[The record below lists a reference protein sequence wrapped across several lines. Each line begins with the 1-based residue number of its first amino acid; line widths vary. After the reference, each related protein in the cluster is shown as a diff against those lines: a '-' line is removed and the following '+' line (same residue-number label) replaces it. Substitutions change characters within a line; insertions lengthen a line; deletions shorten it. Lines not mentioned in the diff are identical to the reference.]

1 MVMGMPITF
10 VGDVHGW
17 RGRLDRV
24 VDAAVGEL
32 VFMGDLIDRGP
43 ESPAVLDRVRSL
55 CEGRRARCLMGNH
68 EYTLVRSLGL
78 PGTGFAPDLRLF
90 DAWKRSFGGQSV
102 MTAYAVK
109 TPDALMQAL
118 GDHLAWMVSLP
129 WILRGQEGSQ
139 QWIAV
144 HAGLGEDP
152 WEPQVSRLEQGWE
165 GDDGQASHLFNKAWA
180 QCVPEDLPADCCVI
194 SGHTPVRQALVLSQR
209 ILCDTSGGLPDR
221 LLSAVVWPEGRII
234 TS

>member
-1 MVMGMPITF
+1 MLTGMPITF

-17 RGRLDRV
+17 RTRLDRV
-24 VDAAVGEL
+24 IDASIGEL

-43 ESPAVLDRVRSL
+43 DAPAVLDRVRSL
-55 CEGRRARCLMGNH
+55 CEGRRARCLLGNH
-68 EYTLVRSLGL
+68 EYTLVRALGR
-78 PGTGFAPDLRLF
+78 PGTGFDPDLRLF
-90 DAWKRSFGGQSV
+90 DAWKRSFGGQAV
-102 MTAYAVK
+102 MQAYGVK
-109 TPDALMQAL
+109 TPEELSQAL

-129 WILRGQEGSQ
+129 WVLRGQEGTK

-144 HAGLGEDP
+144 HAGLSEEP
-152 WEPQVSRLEQGWE
+152 WEPQVSRLEQGWD
-165 GDDGQASHLFNKAWA
+165 GDDGHASHLFNKAWA

-194 SGHTPVRQALVLSQR
+194 SGHTPLRQALVLPQR

-221 LLSAVVWPEGRII
+221 QLSAVVWPEGQVI

>member
-1 MVMGMPITF
+1 MLTGMPVTF

-24 VDAAVGEL
+24 VDASVGEL

-68 EYTLVRSLGL
+68 EYALVRALGL
-78 PGTGFAPDLRLF
+78 PGTGFDPDAHLF
-90 DAWKRSFGGQSV
+90 ESWKRSFGGQSV
-102 MTAYAVK
+102 MTAYGVK
-109 TPDALMQAL
+109 SPDALRQAL
-118 GDHLAWMVSLP
+118 GDHLTWLVSLP
-129 WILRGQEGSQ
+129 WILRGEQDDQ
-139 QWIAV
+139 RWIAV

-152 WEPQVSRLEQGWE
+152 WEPQVARLEQGWA
-165 GDDGQASHLFNKAWA
+165 GDDGHAAPLFNKAWA
-180 QCVPEDLPADCCVI
+180 QCVPQNLPANFCIV
-194 SGHTPVRQALVLSQR
+194 SGHTPVRQALVLPQR

-221 LLSAVVWPEGRII
+221 PLSAVVWPEGRVI